1 MNNLIVKIIM
11 IFGFFL
17 LTYVG
22 SYIGKQKNKTK
33 LHKYFRIV
41 IVMLQIHIFF
51 LFWQLT
57 LSNSHF
63 IKPVYFEYLIG
74 CEAEYLP
81 VMFLIISL
89 FFYKKDVNV
98 KKMWWLFIIPTIS
111 ILMLWTNDIH
121 HLYFLEY
128 STNISEIK
136 YGSYFPIHSIY
147 SYLIFAISMLIFIK
161 GSIKNSGFFSLQTAL
176 IITGCMIPITVN
188 ILGTM
193 KIIKMTV
200 YLTPMTFIATA
211 VCFALSII
219 KYKALNITPVA
230 FRTVMD
236 TMSDAYVVIS
246 DDGTIVTFNKTFENK
261 FGKIFSISKDD
272 NLFDAI
278 EKNQAIDIDTLK
290 KSIKKTRSTGKIITE
305 EYHFVVSNFSKYF
318 EVDIH
323 PIATRTNSKEYIGTL
338 LLFKDITQ
346 HKEDIKEIEEKQDII
361 VKQQQ
366 LVSIGELAGGVAH
379 DINTPI
385 AAIKTGIL
393 MLTQMGSEKTEE
405 EKEILQRMDN
415 CATKII
421 NIVNS
426 MRNQIRNLGSDT
438 NVKFKISEVVN
449 DIKIITYHEVG
460 RNKSEVIVNILDDLE
475 IKGDPTKL
483 GQVLTNL
490 VVNAAQAYGTEK
502 GGKIELTV
510 EKAPNNMAMIKIT
523 DYAGGLKESIIP
535 YVFKNILTTKGTAG
549 TGLGLYLAYSVIKG
563 NFNGDITFDT
573 AQGAGTTFYIV
584 IPRA

>member
-1 MNNLIVKIIM
+1 MTIIFITLLLSLSIVGGMYFYVAKKNDNKFAKLFKITFVLLAIHVSALIVQIIFM
-11 IFGFFL
+11 N
-17 LTYVG
+17 T
-22 SYIGKQKNKTK
+22 N
-33 LHKYFRIV
+33 
-41 IVMLQIHIFF
+41 
-51 LFWQLT
+51 
-57 LSNSHF
+57 
-63 IKPVYFEYLIG
+63 IKPVYFDYATYI
-74 CEAEYLP
+74 CTMFLP
-81 VMFLIISL
+81 VIFLYISLLYYKESINLKKLYWLFILPCISFGVLITNDFHHLFYEVYSIDLSKTIAGPYAMIHGMYSYGLMIISL
-89 FFYKKDVNV
+89 
-98 KKMWWLFIIPTIS
+98 IILVLSS
-111 ILMLWTNDIH
+111 IR
-121 HLYFLEY
+121 
-128 STNISEIK
+128 K
-136 YGSYFPIHSIY
+136 
-147 SYLIFAISMLIFIK
+147 
-161 GSIKNSGFFSLQTAL
+161 SGFFSKQTAL
-176 IITGCMIPITVN
+176 IVLGGLIPLVAN
-188 ILGTM
+188 LLGTL
-193 KIIKMTV
+193 KIIPMSI
-200 YLTPMTFIATA
+200 YITPITFIATA
-211 VCFALSII
+211 ICFALSII

-290 KSIKKTRSTGKIITE
+290 KSIKKTRNTGKIITE

>member
-1 MNNLIVKIIM
+1 MFISILIQIFGITLQAVFINLIDIKPIYYEYISY
-11 IFGFFL
+11 FGGVFMPVFL
-17 LTYVG
+17 LMV
-22 SYIGKQKNKTK
+22 S
-33 LHKYFRIV
+33 
-41 IVMLQIHIFF
+41 IHYYNEKF
-51 LFWQLT
+51 
-57 LSNSHF
+57 
-63 IKPVYFEYLIG
+63 
-74 CEAEYLP
+74 
-81 VMFLIISL
+81 
-89 FFYKKDVNV
+89 NV
-98 KKMWWLFIIPTIS
+98 KKLWWIYLLPILTIII
-111 ILMLWTNDIH
+111 LWTNDFH
-121 HLYFLEY
+121 HLFYVKY
-128 STNISEIK
+128 STIISDTIFGK
-136 YGSYFPIHSIY
+136 YFSIYSIY
-147 SYLIFAISMLIFIK
+147 SYLCMGVSVCLLLSTSLK
-161 GSIKNSGFFSLQTAL
+161 KSGFFSKQTLLFVLGIL
-176 IITGCMIPITVN
+176 IPLVPN
-188 ILGTM
+188 ILGTF
-193 KIIKMTV
+193 KIIPMSV
-200 YLTPMTFIATA
+200 HITPILFSITTMM
-211 VCFALSII
+211 FALSII